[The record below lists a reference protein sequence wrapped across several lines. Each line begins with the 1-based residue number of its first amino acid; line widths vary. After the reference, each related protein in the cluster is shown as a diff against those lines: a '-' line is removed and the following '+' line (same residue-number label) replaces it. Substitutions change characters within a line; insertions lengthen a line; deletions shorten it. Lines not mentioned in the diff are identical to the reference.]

1 MEKEQKRKLTTEE
14 KVLLGFMGVFA
25 VLGGI
30 TGAYYG
36 YQAGHTKGFMDGMK
50 GTNGAWQDT
59 LLYMNVTDKETG
71 EPVDIS
77 SWSLCRF

>member
-50 GTNGAWQDT
+50 GTNDAYQDM
-59 LLYMNVTDKETG
+59 LSLMNITDKETG
-71 EPVDIS
+71 ETIDPTV
-77 SWSLCRF
+77 WNLCRF